1 MRERLDLSYSQ
12 IGKLLDNRDHTTIL
26 YGCQKID
33 KLMKRHDPKLRV
45 DIEGIIAL
53 LPVQESLQNHSNGQ
67 VSLASTS
74 ISATAID
81 VYPE

>member
-1 MRERLDLSYSQ
+1 
-12 IGKLLDNRDHTTIL
+12 
-26 YGCQKID
+26 
-33 KLMKRHDPKLRV
+33 MKRHDPKLRV